1 MLSNMKFLTGDGG
14 NDRDDNADFSSCS
27 FSFPIIYI
35 KFIISLINIITKPIS
50 IESEITIKHRI

>member
-1 MLSNMKFLTGDGG
+1 MKFLTGDGG

>member
-1 MLSNMKFLTGDGG
+1 MKFLAGDGG

-35 KFIISLINIITKPIS
+35 KFILSLILLLSQLT
-50 IESEITIKHRI
+50 